1 MHPEDSIYKVKT
13 FINELQKVQD
23 LYFNQLLD
31 ELSLNK
37 LGQDYLFDYIF
48 NCDDPRL
55 DDFSHYLSD
64 FKRNYDQMTS
74 KDELKLDEFKT
85 TNFDLD
91 INHSGEFLDPSE
103 QISYEIINSTTS
115 SK

>member
-23 LYFNQLLD
+23 LYFNRLLD
-31 ELSLNK
+31 ELSLNNI
-37 LGQDYLFDYIF
+37 GQDYLFDYIF
-48 NCDDPRL
+48 NCDDPCV
-55 DDFSHYLSD
+55 DGFSHYLFD
-64 FKRNYDQMTS
+64 FKRNYDEMIC

-85 TNFDLD
+85 KNVNLD
-91 INHSGEFLDPSE
+91 INYSGEFHDTSE
-103 QISYEIINSTTS
+103 QISYEILSAEP